1 MMKNKLMWIIMAVSV
16 IATAAV
22 VGFLPDTIPMHFDI
36 TGAVDRFGS
45 KYEIFLFP
53 AINIVFLVIN
63 FISDKIYK
71 KQLSTLSDEKKIAE
85 IKNNMKIMPVIT
97 IVGMLTFMLMGVGFV
112 FFILTSEDVSTSV
125 MPPKLSNIVG
135 IALGI
140 LLAVLGN
147 FMPKARKNALF
158 GLRTP
163 WSMKNEKT
171 WTLSNRFA
179 GFVMFISGILMIA
192 VSLIFKGMVIVWG
205 IMGVLLAATILS
217 IVYSYVISRKY

>member
-1 MMKNKLMWIIMAVSV
+1 MKNKLMWIILAVSV
-16 IATAAV
+16 IAAAVV
-22 VGFLPDTIPMHFDI
+22 VGFLPDTIPMHFNM
-36 TGAVDRFGS
+36 TGEVDRFGS

-63 FISDKIYK
+63 FISDRVYK
-71 KQLSTLSDEKKIAE
+71 KQLSTVSDEKKLAE

-97 IVGMLTFMLMGVGFV
+97 IVGMLVFLLIGGGFV
-112 FFILTSEDVSTSV
+112 YFILTSKDVSTTV
-125 MPPKLSNIVG
+125 MPPELGNVVG

-163 WSMKNEKT
+163 WSMKNDKT

-179 GFVMFISGILMIA
+179 GVVIFVGGILMIA
-192 VSLIFKGMVIVWG
+192 VSFILKEMAVVWSIMG
-205 IMGVLLAATILS
+205 IMLAAVITS

>member
-1 MMKNKLMWIIMAVSV
+1 MKNKIMWIIMAVSI

-22 VGFLPDTIPMHFDI
+22 VGFLPDTIPMHFDF
-36 TGAVDRFGS
+36 TGAADRFGS

-53 AINIVFLVIN
+53 AVNIVFLVIN
-63 FISDKIYK
+63 FIADKIYK
-71 KQLSTLSDEKKIAE
+71 KQLSNLNDEKKIAE

-97 IVGMLTFMLMGVGFV
+97 IVGMLTFLLIGGGFV
-112 FFILTSEDVSTSV
+112 FFILTSEDVSATV
-125 MPPKLSNIVG
+125 MPPQLGNIVG
-135 IALGI
+135 IAMGI

-179 GFVMFISGILMIA
+179 GVAIFIGGILMIA
-192 VSLIFKGMVIVWG
+192 ISLILKGMAVVWS
-205 IMGVLLAATILS
+205 IMGVMLAAIIIS
-217 IVYSYVISRKY
+217 VVYSYVISRKY